1 MRLAQEISDNFNKP
15 IEDEQKWVNYIKE
28 YCYSESKEKNHVQA
42 DKALKLFLLSLG
54 HSAIVEEWEKVEKWY
69 A

>member
-1 MRLAQEISDNFNKP
+1 MSLNKL
-15 IEDEQKWVNYIKE
+15 IENEQKWVNHIKE
-28 YCYSESKEKNHVQA
+28 YCHSGDVEGDHSEA

-54 HSAIVEEWEKVEKWY
+54 HSAIVEEWEKVKKWY